1 MNTTFLSESIRS
13 LFSFSSC
20 IIIIFSS
27 SWLIWFSYSRCLIG
41 FDGHTYSNR
50 LFNTRI
56 SPHGGPV
63 ICGLDGASGALNNLG
78 VSFVDWGLILSILLV
93 EADSQPSTVDDCAD
107 GKDKLLK
114 LDDLCGARIPASQ
127 SLVISKNLLFVV
139 GFGTLAGCCSIESIG
154 IDVDVGL
161 VGIIVILLLDSFGFL
176 FIFLVEG
183 CVSAS
188 TVIDSKSAV
197 DKALALR

>member
-13 LFSFSSC
+13 LFSFSSS

-50 LFNTRI
+50 LFNTVI

-63 ICGLDGASGALNNLG
+63 ICSLDGANGVLNNLG

-93 EADSQPSTVDDCAD
+93 EGCVSASTVDDCAD

-114 LDDLCGARIPASQ
+114 LDDLWGARIPASQ
-127 SLVISKNLLFVV
+127 SLVISKNLLFVD
-139 GFGTLAGCCSIESIG
+139 GFGTLADC
-154 IDVDVGL
+154 
-161 VGIIVILLLDSFGFL
+161 
-176 FIFLVEG
+176 
-183 CVSAS
+183 
-188 TVIDSKSAV
+188 
-197 DKALALR
+197 